1 METVLRLCR
10 ESMAGYSRACVTAK
24 TVYRHH
30 GFVVPPKNI
39 SHAAEMRDKQ
49 SLPKEAVALV
59 D

>member
-1 METVLRLCR
+1 MKTVLKHCR

-24 TVYRHH
+24 KVYRHH
-30 GFVVPPKNI
+30 GFLVPPKNI

-49 SLPKEAVALV
+49 SLPKEAVVLV